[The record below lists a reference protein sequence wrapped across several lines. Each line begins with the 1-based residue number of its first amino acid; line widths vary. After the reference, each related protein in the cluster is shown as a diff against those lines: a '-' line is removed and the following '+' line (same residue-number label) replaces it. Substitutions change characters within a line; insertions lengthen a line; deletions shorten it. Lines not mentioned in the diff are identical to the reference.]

1 MRKED
6 VSGIIVYLLIL
17 AIAVVFGLTILKVHA
32 ENTDI
37 TPMIVYILYVFGAIL
52 TGVLFNAVMYEVAH
66 ILGAKAG
73 RYEIISVNI
82 LGLLW
87 YKEEEKTH
95 FKFSG
100 FDGLTGETK
109 IYPKKDAK
117 KEPNPTPYLMFGTL
131 FYIVEIVIAVVLFT
145 LFRAD
150 SVAANDNMALVN
162 VAYFVLIMAVI
173 GGMILIY
180 NILPFKLDATTDGY
194 RMRMT
199 TNAAN
204 KKAFNELLRVEYA
217 VSQGETDVEIATFN
231 EITNFTAELNLN
243 KVYILLD
250 KGELLEA
257 EKLLDIIIAGKD
269 NISEKVYVRARSQ
282 KIYIN
287 IMTKSLED
295 ARTYYDAEVPMS
307 VRREISNDLSM
318 VSIRTYLLMS
328 GVLDNSKSECL
339 YAINRVQRTFNST
352 PKNRRKT
359 EANLFNAAIDKI
371 HELHP
376 SWKLNEYHINYEE
389 KPEKK
394 KK

>member
-6 VSGIIVYLLIL
+6 VSGVIVYLLIL
-17 AIAVVFGLTILKVHA
+17 AIAVVFGLTILRVHA
-32 ENTDI
+32 SEADM
-37 TPMIVYILYVFGAIL
+37 PLIVYILYVFGAIL
-52 TGVLFNAVMYEVAH
+52 TGVLFNSVMYEVAH

-73 RYEIISVNI
+73 RYKIVSVNI

-87 YKEEEKTH
+87 YKEENKTH

-100 FDGLTGETK
+100 YDGLTGETK
-109 IYPKKDAK
+109 ILPREDAK

-131 FYIVEIVIAVVLFT
+131 FYVVEIVIAVVLFT
-145 LFRAD
+145 LFRTVQEGG
-150 SVAANDNMALVN
+150 SEVLTNI
-162 VAYFVLIMAVI
+162 AYFVLIMAVI
-173 GGMILIY
+173 GGMVLIY

-217 VSQGETDVEIATFN
+217 VSQGETDVEVATFN

-287 IMTKSLED
+287 IITKSLED
-295 ARTYYDAEVPMS
+295 AKTYYDAEVPMN

-328 GVLDNSKSECL
+328 GLLDNSKSECL

-359 EANLFNAAIDKI
+359 EAALFNAAIDKI

-376 SWKLNEYHINYEE
+376 SWKLDEYHINYEE

-394 KK
+394 KKK

>member
-1 MRKED
+1 MKKED
-6 VSGIIVYLLIL
+6 VSGIVVYLLIL
-17 AIAVVFGLTILKVHA
+17 AIAVVFGLTILREYSSQWDSVF
-32 ENTDI
+32 I
-37 TPMIVYILYVFGAIL
+37 YILFIFGAIL
-52 TGVLFNAVMYEVAH
+52 TGVIFNAVMFELAH
-66 ILGAKAG
+66 IAGAKAG
-73 RYEIISVNI
+73 RYQILSVDI

-87 YKEEEKTH
+87 YKDGDKSK

-100 FDGLTGETK
+100 YDGLTGETR
-109 IYPKKDAK
+109 ILPKKDVK

-131 FYIVEIVIAVVLFT
+131 FYVIEIIIAVVLFT
-145 LFRAD
+145 VQKELKNEIFTRI
-150 SVAANDNMALVN
+150 SYFILV
-162 VAYFVLIMAVI
+162 IAVI

-199 TNAAN
+199 SNKAN
-204 KKAFNELLRVEYA
+204 KIAFNELLRVEEA
-217 VSQGETDVEIATFN
+217 VRQGETDVEVATFN